1 MKKEIPKVSVI
12 LPFFNA
18 DTALNRAIE
27 SIASQSLHDF
37 ECILINNNSTDNS
50 VDIAQRWTEKDKR
63 FILIHERKQGVM
75 FASNAGSSKASGK
88 YIARMDA
95 DDFSY
100 PNRLRSQSDFL
111 DASPD
116 FGAVAGL
123 VKHIS
128 HSENTKGFARYVE
141 WVNSVQTYH
150 EIRNRQFVESVIVN
164 PSAMWRKE
172 VAENYGMY
180 KSGDFPEDYEM
191 WLRWLSEGVKI
202 KKLDETVLDWY
213 DSDNRVTRTQSIYSD
228 GAFYRIKTKYL
239 AKWLEKNNPF
249 YPRIAVW
256 GASRISRRRARLLT
270 QYDIEIE
277 CYIDTKRGRQ
287 LDQKVIYYDEIPLPG
302 ELFILTYIKQMDA
315 RDEIQDFLH
324 SRGYEEGVNYL
335 LVS

>member
-18 DTALNRAIE
+18 ESTLDRAIE
-27 SIASQSLHDF
+27 SIASQCLLDF

-50 VDIAQRWTEKDKR
+50 VDIAQKWTEKDKR
-63 FILIHERKQGVM
+63 FILTHEKKQGVM
-75 FASNAGSSKASGK
+75 FASNAGSVRARGK

-100 PNRLRSQSDFL
+100 PNRLKLQSNFL
-111 DASPD
+111 DENAD
-116 FGAVAGL
+116 YGAVAGL

-128 HSENTKGFARYVE
+128 HSENTKGFARYVD
-141 WVNSVQTYH
+141 WVNSVQTYR
-150 EIRNRQFVESVIVN
+150 EIKNRQFVESVIVN

-172 VAENYGMY
+172 VAEKHGMY
-180 KSGDFPEDYEM
+180 KSGNFPEDYEM
-191 WLRWLSEGVKI
+191 WLRWLGKGVKM

-213 DSDNRVTRTQSIYSD
+213 DSDTRITRTHSIYSD

-239 AKWLEKNNPF
+239 AKCLEKNNPF
-249 YPRIAVW
+249 HPRIAVW

-270 QYDIEIE
+270 KYGIEIE

-287 LDQKVIYYDEIPLPG
+287 LDQKVVYYSEIPPPG
-302 ELFILTYIKQMDA
+302 KLFILTYIKQMDA
-315 RDEIQDFLH
+315 RDEIQEFLH